1 MCNFIITDF
10 SCGHA
15 TTECEACTKKS
26 FPYTYFHQCT
36 ATEELKSSRTTCP
49 ECRRQR
55 QGVYLRRQPR
65 TIEEARALNGWQPDD
80 PTRRGMLPSPFLQ
93 HRGAVHDEGNKPK
106 PPPMDMEKKFSF
118 MEPRNAEQD
127 DGYRPKPP
135 PKDLPRDSFSET
147 SKEDNLGANACKGF
161 LDGKPVSPP
170 VVPSPRAGKANC
182 TSFAEEQED
191 FFYSDGRPTVIHT
204 KEERAVLQSTRAYLT
219 IREETECFFEPA
231 QQPKCVQTP
240 PRLRIRKS
248 YSRSLREQFQRANTT
263 IRKENEL
270 FFDHVTSIP
279 SILDTAQRASDHSP
293 VLHLEKEDTTFQ
305 AARVAHIPAHYFF
318 RHDTTFQATKCNDIG
333 NNYAFR
339 RHSNPNTVATET
351 SISGIFELEGT
362 DMSEMS
368 WLFERA
374 TRAMTLQEPWI
385 SVARK
390 IGASRSYEIMCPPV
404 RGQNQA
410 SEPQEPAITSGTKHI
425 SVLHEVNHSS
435 PFSSDGKVRKLV
447 APKSREILHQRDKV
461 HELSASK
468 SREAFQGQQYQ
479 VSEPQ
484 EFVIIR
490 SAVHAPVLPEIRS
503 SSPISPGGSF
513 GTLVP
518 SRSRGLMRG
527 LRPGRQADQVSQ
539 AQAISCSKEAMQV
552 SAQRT
557 NVSEVCRLATC
568 NRPLA
573 SVPVLPAIRPVSPL
587 SFEKILAEGILNL
600 AARKTKM
607 LSSEWEK
614 N

>member
-1 MCNFIITDF
+1 MCNFIVTDF

-36 ATEELKSSRTTCP
+36 ATEEIKSSRTICP

-80 PTRRGMLPSPFLQ
+80 PTRRSLLPSPLLQ
-93 HRGAVHDEGNKPK
+93 HRGAVHGEGDKPK
-106 PPPMDMEKKFSF
+106 PPLMDMENNSSF
-118 MEPRNAEQD
+118 MERRNVEQD

-147 SKEDNLGANACKGF
+147 SKEYNPGANACKGF
-161 LDGKPVSPP
+161 LDGKSVFLPVA
-170 VVPSPRAGKANC
+170 PSPGAGKANC
-182 TSFAEEQED
+182 TFFAEEQED
-191 FFYSDGRPTVIHT
+191 VVYSDGQQAVIHT
-204 KEERAVLQSTRAYLT
+204 KEERAVPQSTRAYLP
-219 IREETECFFEPA
+219 IREENECFLDPA
-231 QQPKCVQTP
+231 QQPNCVQAP
-240 PRLRIRKS
+240 PRLRTRKP
-248 YSRSLREQFQRANTT
+248 YPQSLREQFKRANTT

-270 FFDHVTSIP
+270 FFDHITSIP

-293 VLHLEKEDTTFQ
+293 ALHPEKEDSTFQ
-305 AARVAHIPAHYFF
+305 AARVAHIAAHYFF

-333 NNYAFR
+333 NNYPFR
-339 RHSNPNTVATET
+339 RHSNPDTVATET

-368 WLFERA
+368 SLFERA
-374 TRAMTLQEPWI
+374 TRARSLQEPRI
-385 SVARK
+385 SVARE
-390 IGASRSYEIMCPPV
+390 IGASRSYEIMCPPF

-410 SEPQEPAITSGTKHI
+410 SEPQEPAITNGTEHI
-425 SVLHEVNHSS
+425 SVLHEVNRSS
-435 PFSSDGKVRKLV
+435 PFSSEG
-447 APKSREILHQRDKV
+447 EV

-468 SREAFQGQQYQ
+468 SRETFQGQQYQ
-479 VSEPQ
+479 VSEPL
-484 EFVIIR
+484 ELAITR
-490 SAVHAPVLPEIRS
+490 SAVHAPVPPEIRS
-503 SSPISPGGSF
+503 SSPISLGGSF
-513 GTLVP
+513 GALVP

-539 AQAISCSKEAMQV
+539 AQAISCSKEAMHV
-552 SAQRT
+552 SAQHT
-557 NVSEVCRLATC
+557 KVSEACGLAPC

-573 SVPVLPAIRPVSPL
+573 SAPVLPAIRPLSPL
-587 SFEKILAEGILNL
+587 SFEKIWAEGILNL
-600 AARKTKM
+600 AARETKM

-614 N
+614 NWRADTVR